1 MTQTNGTIWNYSYF
15 YGVEISK
22 DEIEQGYINYSTL
35 AKGLGDVIL
44 ANEVIPQTMAKGFY
58 WEIEQ
63 GTDYNEETEE
73 YIDIYQYYIISHRAA
88 ESLGVAYSNTSAGGL
103 FCSEYFAVVDR
114 LETIAKRFGLV
125 REFRENGII

>member
-1 MTQTNGTIWNYSYF
+1 MLYFVIENETTGRQTAKTCDTW
-15 YGVEISK
+15 
-22 DEIEQGYINYSTL
+22 DEFHRLTFSPRYCVLFVTDFSV
-35 AKGLGDVIL
+35 KGK
-44 ANEVIPQTMAKGFY
+44 T
-58 WEIEQ
+58 
-63 GTDYNEETEE
+63 YNK
-73 YIDIYQYYIISHRAA
+73 RKAAA